1 MLKKIFPI
9 LNWLPNY
16 SFDFLKSDIIS
27 GFTLT
32 AYAIP
37 VSLAYSSL
45 AGLPPQYGIC
55 GYLIG
60 GIMYAIFGSSKQ
72 LAVGPISSISIII
85 GTAIGTLAE
94 GQAHRWVDIASITA
108 LFFAA
113 MSISAYLLRLSSII
127 NFISETVLVGF
138 KAGAALTIGLTQ
150 IPKLFGV
157 PGGGHNFVDRLTTL
171 VTQLPDTNFTILI
184 FGLCAFVLL
193 VLGDKLFPGKPIAI
207 IVVIGATLL
216 MTFSP
221 LGAMGFKTVGIIPS
235 GLPEFYFPT
244 IKMEDMKAD
253 ATLAFACF
261 LLAYIESVSAGKII
275 AKRTGTETDPRQ
287 ELLALGAAN
296 AGTAFFHGYPVS
308 GGLSQSAV
316 NEKAGAKTPMSLI
329 FASIT
334 IGILLLFFTGLLKN
348 LPTVILAAVVI
359 MAIKNL
365 VDFKEFI
372 RLFKINR
379 TDFVIAMTALVSVL
393 MFGILYGV
401 IFGALLSL
409 ILIIKVVSAPHVA
422 FLGKIPGT
430 NRFSDL
436 KRHPDNETTP
446 GLLLLRV
453 ESPLL
458 YFNVNNIHN
467 AIRGKI
473 NSETTPVKIVVLDLS
488 TSAYMDSS
496 GAKFIKSLY
505 LELKVKGISMRLA
518 EAHSEVRDIL
528 RVEDVEHLFGHV
540 GRRDSLHDIVTVA
553 IEEHT
558 APKHDSKNLGI

>member
-9 LNWLPNY
+9 LHWLPNY
-16 SFDFLKSDIIS
+16 NFDFLKSDIIS

-60 GIMYAIFGSSKQ
+60 GIMYAIFGSSRQ
-72 LAVGPISSISIII
+72 LAVGPISSISIIV
-85 GTAIGTLAE
+85 GTAIGALAE
-94 GQAHRWVDIASITA
+94 GEAHRWVDIAAITA
-108 LFFAA
+108 LFFAV
-113 MSISAYLLRLSSII
+113 MSITAYLLRLSSII

-157 PGGGHNFVDRLTTL
+157 AGGGHNFVDRLKIL
-171 VTQLPDTNFTILI
+171 ITQLPDTNTTILI
-184 FGLCAFVLL
+184 FGMCALAIL
-193 VLGDKLFPGKPIAI
+193 IIGDKLLPGKPIAI
-207 IVVIGATLL
+207 IVVVVATLL

-221 LGAMGFKTVGIIPS
+221 LGTMGFKTVGVIPA
-235 GLPEFYFPT
+235 GLPAFYFPAF
-244 IKMEDMKAD
+244 KMEDMQSD

-296 AGTAFFHGYPVS
+296 VGTAFFHGYPVS

-329 FASIT
+329 VASIT
-334 IGILLLFFTGLLKN
+334 IGVLLLFFTGLLKN
-348 LPTVILAAVVI
+348 LPTVILSAVVI

-365 VDFKEFI
+365 VDIKEF
-372 RLFKINR
+372 RRMFKINK
-379 TDFVIAMTALVSVL
+379 TDFIIAITAFVSVL

-409 ILIIKVVSAPHVA
+409 ILIIKVVSTPHVA

-458 YFNVNNIHN
+458 YFNVNNVHN
-467 AIRGKI
+467 AIRTKI
-473 NSETTPVKIVVLDLS
+473 AEEKTPVKVLVLDLS
-488 TSAYMDSS
+488 TSAYMDSA

-505 LELKVKGISMRLA
+505 LELKVRGISMRLA

-553 IEEHT
+553 VEQHIEVKT
-558 APKHDSKNLGI
+558 T